1 MRCAQFFIL
10 NSRTAAALPTASI
23 LALQTLICKISFPS
37 LSFPP
42 SPGNKETGA
51 AKAAW
56 SHMAAENHTWQLN
69 AGARK
74 VVSVLDT
81 QQVSKT

>member
-10 NSRTAAALPTASI
+10 KSRTAAALPTASI
-23 LALQTLICKISFPS
+23 LALQTLIGKISFPS
-37 LSFPP
+37 LSFPT
-42 SPGNKETGA
+42 PGNKETGA